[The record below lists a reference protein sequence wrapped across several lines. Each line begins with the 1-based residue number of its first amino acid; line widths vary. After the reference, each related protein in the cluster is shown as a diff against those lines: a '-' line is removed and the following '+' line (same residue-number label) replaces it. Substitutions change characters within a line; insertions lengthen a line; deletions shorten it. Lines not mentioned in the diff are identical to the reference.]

1 MSLTKSLIKTNLY
14 YKYNN
19 NDIKKMTQV
28 ILLKRKNIRKERPY
42 WCDAV
47 KLYQT
52 GLFSEGFIPEENKTG

>member
-1 MSLTKSLIKTNLY
+1 MKGEEKIIDCRGN
-14 YKYNN
+14 
-19 NDIKKMTQV
+19 IEV

-52 GLFSEGFIPEENKTG
+52 VLFSEGFIPEEKKTG